1 MPLSGRQSG
10 WRADCGEPG
19 LDVDYPRVMN
29 QKSNPQPNV
38 ILSPPEADEES
49 VVAGAVRRMLHFVQH
64 DKDKALNLLA
74 NL

>member
-1 MPLSGRQSG
+1 
-10 WRADCGEPG
+10 
-19 LDVDYPRVMN
+19 MN